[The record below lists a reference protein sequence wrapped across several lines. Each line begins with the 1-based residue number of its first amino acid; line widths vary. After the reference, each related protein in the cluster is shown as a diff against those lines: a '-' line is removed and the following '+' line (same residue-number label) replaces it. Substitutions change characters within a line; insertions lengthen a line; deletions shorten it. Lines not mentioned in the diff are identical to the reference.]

1 MIIKNGSLTITLDGK
16 YGCGKTLTLVHAM
29 NYALNND
36 FIIVYIP
43 SGKWIIGLIFFV
55 YFIDFVNKLKFLKVS
70 WILQGNQE
78 L

>member
-1 MIIKNGSLTITLDGK
+1 MKTSVGSKKAGFFMIIKNGSLTITLDGK

-43 SGKWIIGLIFFV
+43 SGK
-55 YFIDFVNKLKFLKVS
+55 
-70 WILQGNQE
+70 
-78 L
+78 